1 MNQKA
6 KILDIVERHKYVRQG
21 MIRQALG
28 MKERTVQHALQMLAA
43 NKLLYRFRLDS
54 REQYIYHIDKTRSV
68 KWRHWLAV
76 NEFHFALKRRL
87 QPGQKILYYQFE
99 FRHPYGQ
106 ADGLYVVQTKKDGG
120 ILFFLEADDGAN
132 QFDKVE
138 KYEQCYMS
146 RQWVN
151 EPWADPLD
159 KGIAAFPM
167 VVVVT
172 PRVKEIQKLAAK
184 ADKVRWLVFGDPV
197 SAVKSIL

>member
-1 MNQKA
+1 MSNKVR
-6 KILDIVERHKYVRQG
+6 ILDLVEKHKYIRSG
-21 MIRQALG
+21 MIRHELG
-28 MKERTVQHALQMLAA
+28 MKERAAQHTLQMLAA
-43 NKLLYRFRLDS
+43 NRLLYRFRLDS
-54 REQYIYHIDKTRSV
+54 REQYIYHTDKTRST
-68 KWRHWLAV
+68 KWRHWLAI
-76 NEFHFALKRRL
+76 NEFHFTLKKRL
-87 QPGQKILYYQFE
+87 KAGQRLLHYQLE
-99 FRHPYGQ
+99 YRYSHGQ
-106 ADGLYVVQTKKDGG
+106 ADALYVVKTKHDGG
-120 ILFFLEADDGAN
+120 VLFFLEADDGAN

-138 KYEQCYMS
+138 KYEKYYMG